1 MEANGGYTMKKQT
14 KIQELITPTSK
25 ITPPPPPPPPRTHLS
40 KDSRHK
46 HLFKASI
53 SRLTLLGIAAML
65 LIASC
70 ENEGTSPLS
79 LSSLTY
85 SASTIDAT
93 EGNAITAIT
102 PTIVP
107 QDATVEYT
115 VKPSLPPGLEF
126 NPKSGA
132 ISGTPTDAY
141 VAEALYTVTAR
152 GTDDYAGTV
161 SADITI
167 TVGTLSTNI
176 EVSTVSKANPT
187 EDKRYHYV
195 AFTIQADGTT
205 SMGRHKFALSL
216 KTDPAPTVQ
225 EMNDGDGVYRIVYP
239 TEKMVLLSYTL
250 GSGVSDL
257 MTDANYLEK
266 MVKHG
271 DQIGGTAADVDGYL
285 LSPGKEYSLY
295 ALKDEGSS
303 VEKLHDF
310 ITDTFDTSS
319 TFTGE
324 NKFLDT
330 AVFGGEYMIDLDD
343 SVFVFPLSFIP
354 RSTGYQTHEVS
365 VLNAIPFVTYS
376 FHNAEKVDGTVSVRA
391 EKVVLVPSQSV
402 EGGKPQVSMGNKNI
416 VMWYLLASMN
426 VIETGKILRYLDGS
440 TNIATITP
448 TLDQ

>member
-1 MEANGGYTMKKQT
+1 
-14 KIQELITPTSK
+14 
-25 ITPPPPPPPPRTHLS
+25 
-40 KDSRHK
+40 
-46 HLFKASI
+46 
-53 SRLTLLGIAAML
+53 ML

-152 GTDDYAGTV
+152 GTDGYAGTV

-176 EVSTVSKANPT
+176 EISTVSKANPT

-216 KTDPAPTVQ
+216 KTNPVPTVQ
-225 EMNDGDGVYRIVYP
+225 EMNDGDGVYRIVNP
-239 TEKMVLLSYTL
+239 TEKKVLLSYTL
-250 GSGVSDL
+250 GSEISNL
-257 MTDANYLEK
+257 MADADYLGK
-266 MVKHG
+266 MVQHG
-271 DQIGGTAADVDGYL
+271 EPIGGTAADVDGYL
-285 LSPGKEYSLY
+285 LIPGTEYSLY

-310 ITDTFDTSS
+310 TTDTFDTAS

-324 NKFLDT
+324 GKHLDT

-343 SVFVFPLSFIP
+343 PVFVFPISFIP
-354 RSTGYQTHEVS
+354 LSDGGFYTYMLKKETSNQ
-365 VLNAIPFVTYS
+365 AFFVFS
-376 FHNAEKVDGTVSVRA
+376 FNNGKFVEGSPIVTSDS
-391 EKVVLVPSQSV
+391 VVLVPSQSV
-402 EGGKPQVSMGNKNI
+402 TGGKPQVPMGGNKDI
-416 VMWYLLASMN
+416 AMWYLPFPMN
-426 VIETGKILRYLDGS
+426 LVETGVIFSLFREAAEL
-440 TNIATITP
+440 ITITP